1 MALKGVQVLCAAVL
15 VFCVTQVLGLRVA
28 EQKCQEYIKSIASLN
43 PIPVERTNEFV
54 TQANGVPAKEAE
66 FPHHVRLGHF
76 AYEDYDD
83 PSFIIRCS
91 GALISEQYILLSGHC
106 FWATEDNYVS
116 LGRHDYTKNSSLPEV
131 QIKRVRKEDLIIHE
145 GYDPEINSAYDDIA
159 LLRLNEPVNFTSH
172 IYPACL
178 WTDESPLQLDKFTAT
193 AFTIC
198 VQSPVEW
205 NSTCQGDLG
214 GLLQTLVE
222 ESTTV
227 YRLYGVEGNGH
238 ECQENHLKFTYTKRT
253 QSILGVSVS
262 KVCDIIMTNFSDIRP
277 ARFSQFFP
285 AVQKLFRRFL
295 ARYSRLSGFQL
306 TVGCNTPHT
315 SLPAFFTLTKAQVT
329 VNFQRNSGAALRTE
343 SDPLLWTIL
352 HN

>member
-1 MALKGVQVLCAAVL
+1 MALKGVQVLCAALL

-66 FPHHVRLGHF
+66 FPHHVRVGQW

-83 PSFIIRCS
+83 PGFIIRCS

-106 FWATEDNYVS
+106 FWATGDDYVS
-116 LGRHDYTKNSSLPEV
+116 LGRHDYTKNASLPEV
-131 QIKRVRKEDLIIHE
+131 QIKRVRKEDLIMHE
-145 GYDPEINSAYDDIA
+145 GYDPDIKSSYDDIA
-159 LLRLNEPVNFTSH
+159 LLRLSEPVNFTSH

-193 AFTIC
+193 AFTMGKFVNETDDTYVAKLLVQVVPSDDCAQEYANSTFYKKGITEEQIC

-205 NSTCQGDLG
+205 NSTCEGDIG

-222 ESTTV
+222 GSTTV

-238 ECQENHLKFTYTKRT
+238 ACEENHLKFTYTKV
-253 QSILGVSVS
+253 QSYLDWIEKIVW
-262 KVCDIIMTNFSDIRP
+262 
-277 ARFSQFFP
+277 
-285 AVQKLFRRFL
+285 
-295 ARYSRLSGFQL
+295 
-306 TVGCNTPHT
+306 
-315 SLPAFFTLTKAQVT
+315 
-329 VNFQRNSGAALRTE
+329 GA
-343 SDPLLWTIL
+343 
-352 HN
+352 